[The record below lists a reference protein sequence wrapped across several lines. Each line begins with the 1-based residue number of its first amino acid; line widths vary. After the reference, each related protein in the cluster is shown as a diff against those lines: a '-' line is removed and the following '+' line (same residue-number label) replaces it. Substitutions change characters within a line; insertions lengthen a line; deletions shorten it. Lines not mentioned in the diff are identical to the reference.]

1 MLSVQTNTTALSV
14 QRFLNKS
21 AQAQSSA
28 QGKAASGSNIVR
40 AADDAAGLAI
50 SNKMKADIASLRQGG
65 KNASQGASLL
75 QIANG
80 ATDRT
85 VDILTR
91 LKELS
96 SNNDLLAAEKKFKQ
110 AEVQQLLEQLDAIAV
125 QTTVSGRAIL
135 NGADKALKGPQTA
148 TITNTTGFIAGSV
161 FGVNA
166 AGITTIAGNIVGT
179 VTDARVAL
187 SGTNVVAEIDID
199 GRTFRAL
206 PVSATAAA
214 GAQTLT
220 FIDTTNAQ
228 NRFSFTT
235 GSGPTLPAN
244 VAASQ
249 NGLRTSLGVGS
260 ALPTKFSEQARS
272 TTVVS
277 GLSVGSTLD
286 TTNSAVDF
294 TVNSLQGGVNG
305 TYKKANVLEIA
316 GNYTVSLDIGNET
329 YVGRIAVGAA
339 ANTTFTLTSTIN
351 DNNKFV
357 LQVATGNT
365 VPAAGNAVAF
375 TTALDT
381 LFRKSATDG
390 SVVSLTGGAAAETVG
405 AALLKAGAATYAD
418 VVRTSSATKADT
430 YTLTTKFVGGS
441 SVSGVAEK
449 IIFRLQ
455 GSDGSVSEAEIKDEN
470 NNVTDNVIIDPSV
483 TKARTLQFGNGITL
497 NLDTASIN
505 NMVNAPIGSADDK
518 AIRFTV
524 GNGESTILQFQ
535 TGIASTDMLSI
546 GFDAVNVKSLGLTG
560 INMET
565 NAKAA
570 EAVDKIDAALAR
582 VNLLTA
588 NIGALQS
595 RLDFTQDIN
604 ATSMEH
610 YQGANSVIR
619 DADLSAVLTDL
630 SQATLRNNVATA
642 ILSQANQT
650 PTQSVSRLLQGL

>member
-206 PVSATAAA
+206 PVSATAPT
-214 GAQTLT
+214 GAQALT

-235 GSGPTLPAN
+235 GSGATLPAN

-260 ALPTKFSEQARS
+260 ANPTKFSEQART
-272 TTVVS
+272 TTVAS
-277 GLSVGSTLD
+277 GLTVGSTLD
-286 TTNSAVDF
+286 AANSTVDF
-294 TVNSLQGGVNG
+294 TVNSVQGGVNG

-365 VPAAGNAVAF
+365 VPATGNAVAL

-455 GSDGSVSEAEIKDEN
+455 GSDGSVSEAEIKDQN
-470 NNVTDNVIIDPSV
+470 NNVTDSVIIDPSV
-483 TKARTLQFGNGITL
+483 TKVRTLQFGNGITL

-505 NMVNAPIGSADDK
+505 NMVTAPIGGADDK